1 MKKPIFT
8 WDLESGEALCVIKD
22 KEKVYYGIAKCHPE
36 DMDMKSERTGCFI
49 AEERAKIMMLSHKRD
64 ELKIELKA
72 LKKYYAS
79 MNKSK
84 YFDKTSYPIRRLLDH
99 ISKIEADIVDVKE
112 LLQYEKNFLNT
123 YINEKEKLYKRIRH
137 NK

>member
-8 WDLESGEALCVIKD
+8 WDAESGETLCVIND

-36 DMDMKSERTGCFI
+36 DMDMKSEKTGCFI

-72 LKKYYAS
+72 LKRYYAS
-79 MNKSK
+79 ISQSK
-84 YFDKTSYPIRRLLDH
+84 YFDETSYPIRRLLDH
-99 ISKIEADIVDVKE
+99 MSRIETDITDIKE
-112 LLQYEKNFLNT
+112 LLQYEKKILNT
-123 YINEKEKLYKRIRH
+123 YISEKEKLYERIRR
-137 NK
+137 NR

>member
-8 WDLESGEALCVIKD
+8 WDLENGEALCIIKD
-22 KEKVYYGIAKCHPE
+22 KENVYYGIAKCHPE

-99 ISKIEADIVDVKE
+99 ISKIEADITDVKE

-123 YINEKEKLYKRIRH
+123 YINEKEKLYQRIRH